1 VHIDQQVI
9 DLATGIQRRRDFT
22 AHTTGFAASAVVVGS
37 LTLAGVRGGRLYAAT
52 LLTWATALP
61 ITDGSLLCQRG
72 SCSRADQPHL
82 YGRECLPAASPKHAK
97 RRECARSLRPLLSLS
112 VLLS

>member
-1 VHIDQQVI
+1 MHIDQQVI

-82 YGRECLPAASPKHAK
+82 YGRECLPAASPKQAK

>member
-1 VHIDQQVI
+1 MHIDQQVI
-9 DLATGIQRRRDFT
+9 ALATGIQRRHDFT

-52 LLTWATALP
+52 LLTWATVLP
-61 ITDGSLLCQRG
+61 ITDGLLLCQRG